1 MNFTH
6 THTHTPSWSG
16 AAAIDQLG
24 YTHVKVMVAQFLG
37 GSAGAALERIMR
49 AEMPRV
55 HQLTQRTDCQT
66 RTCLTLLG
74 ASTDAVTGE
83 VSTEATEIIEPSEPI
98 PHAHVAALQRE
109 ISARLSTRQVCEC
122 V

>member
-1 MNFTH
+1 
-6 THTHTPSWSG
+6 
-16 AAAIDQLG
+16 
-24 YTHVKVMVAQFLG
+24 
-37 GSAGAALERIMR
+37 MR

-109 ISARLSTRQVCEC
+109 ISARLSTRQVRMVVDCLGIVRVCLKLARPCTELRAQQQ
-122 V
+122 